1 MGMNWR
7 AAEKRRRPM
16 GETTALL
23 ETEFKSPR
31 NMFQANVAEG
41 RAEAAQQSRGAGSIH
56 DDAVA
61 TKLGF
66 KGGTVPGSVHMNQLA
81 PLIIQIYG
89 ETWFERGSLSS
100 FFTQA
105 TVDDERTRAIAER
118 GEARARLRQYNEA
131 GDQISENTASLD
143 PADPGAELVRRM
155 AMQDP
160 AAAGRLRILAGFK
173 IGDETH
179 GTPAKVT
186 RETLVKTLE
195 TITEDLPI
203 YRDKGVLPPGLVV
216 HLAHTTRSTVLA
228 RSSTSVGLFGALEI
242 RNLKGPIL
250 ADVDYVART
259 KILKLSE
266 SPRTEN
272 VWYDVTLAD
281 AKSNEDIGMVRFQI
295 RLMKGSSP
303 LWAEETKAKGA

>member
-1 MGMNWR
+1 
-7 AAEKRRRPM
+7 M
-16 GETTALL
+16 GETTTVL

-31 NMFQANVAEG
+31 NMFQANVAEA
-41 RAEAAQQSRGAGSIH
+41 RQAHDAERRGAGSIH

-81 PLIIQIYG
+81 PLIMQIYG
-89 ETWFERGSLSS
+89 EAWLERGSLSS

-105 TVDDERTRAIAER
+105 TVDNERTRAVAER
-118 GEARARLRQYNEA
+118 GAERARLRQYNEA

-143 PADPGAELVRRM
+143 PEDPGAELVRRM

-160 AAAGRLRILAGFK
+160 PAEGRLRILADFR

-179 GTPAKVT
+179 GTPVKVT
-186 RETLVKTLE
+186 REALLKALE

-203 YRDKGVLPPGLVV
+203 YREKGVLPPGLVV
-216 HLAHTTRSTVLA
+216 HLAHITRPTVLA
-228 RSSTSVGLFGALEI
+228 RAKNAVGLFGALEI

-266 SPRTEN
+266 SPKTEN
-272 VWYDVTLAD
+272 VWYDVTISD
-281 AKSNEDIGMVRFQI
+281 PKTKDDVGVVRFQI

-303 LWAEETKAKGA
+303 LWADEMKA